1 MATPLGPHKYFADP
15 ARGGLPVP
23 GTAVDP
29 LRVARYAATAGGLP
43 AGGASRARWQYA
55 STGPVAGGHGL
66 FHGTVDRVRA
76 PALGRHR
83 RPAPPVRVPDE
94 RPDAGRAARRL
105 TSGPTPDE
113 RPDA

>member
-55 STGPVAGGHGL
+55 STGPVAGGHRL
-66 FHGTVDRVRA
+66 LHGTVVLVRA
-76 PALGRHR
+76 PARRGH
-83 RPAPPVRVPDE
+83 RPAP
-94 RPDAGRAARRL
+94 RPPRGAA
-105 TSGPTPDE
+105 
-113 RPDA
+113 